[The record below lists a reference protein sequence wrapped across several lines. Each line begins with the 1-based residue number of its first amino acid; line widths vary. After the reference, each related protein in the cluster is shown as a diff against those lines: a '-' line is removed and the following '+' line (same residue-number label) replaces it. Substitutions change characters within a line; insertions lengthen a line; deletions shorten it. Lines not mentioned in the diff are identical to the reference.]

1 MRAEGS
7 TSRKDFL
14 MLLMFIDDIQCL
26 TLQDN
31 IFLYAD
37 DAAIFTRATYLV
49 RIWTAWMMILQ
60 YYPIILEP
68 ISSLWT
74 RIRLNICRIKTR
86 CVWLLIMGNLPIESH
101 FTYLLGYDFGQVTF
115 LCQQRQVGEGF
126 RTSGCFMKHYIF
138 HKFILIFY
146 MVNCVNGSPLQTLQ
160 NIELWR
166 LFLVFLS

>member
-1 MRAEGS
+1 MS
-7 TSRKDFL
+7 NSSRQY
-14 MLLMFIDDIQCL
+14 IS
-26 TLQDN
+26 
-31 IFLYAD
+31 
-37 DAAIFTRATYLV
+37 V
-49 RIWTAWMMILQ
+49 RRWRSNFYSGHISSQNLNSMILQ
-60 YYPIILEP
+60 YYAIILEP

-101 FTYLLGYDFGQVTF
+101 FTYLLGYDFGDSLHVQVTF
-115 LCQQRQVGEGF
+115 LCQQRQVLLLIHFTRSRLSYLRMLYEALYF
-126 RTSGCFMKHYIF
+126 SQ
-138 HKFILIFY
+138 FILIFY